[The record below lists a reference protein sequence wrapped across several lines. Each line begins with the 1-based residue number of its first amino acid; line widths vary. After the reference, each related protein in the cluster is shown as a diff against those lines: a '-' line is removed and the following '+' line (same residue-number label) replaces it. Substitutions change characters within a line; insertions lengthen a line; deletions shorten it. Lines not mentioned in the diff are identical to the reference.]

1 MGGEEV
7 DYPTLIAYAP
17 HALDLQETQAV
28 TATPYATTDFNGVM
42 STTVGTISDNFTS
55 FINSAWPYFLGI
67 ILLILF
73 LVIGVRIAT
82 GSFRKLSGMGRRA

>member
-1 MGGEEV
+1 
-7 DYPTLIAYAP
+7 
-17 HALDLQETQAV
+17 
-28 TATPYATTDFNGVM
+28 M